1 MQSTPEEMHALQRA
15 TQELEPPLAALESR
29 LSALGLS
36 LRERDAE
43 RIEAEATALH
53 RALAAA
59 IDSFGRAARQGVV
72 PSAMRN
78 RLMTAGAQVAAQ
90 REALARATASLD
102 RAIDVL
108 FPSAVSGVYSAH
120 GGGDKA
126 HNQGSA
132 QA

>member
-1 MQSTPEEMHALQRA
+1 MQSTPEEMRALQRA
-15 TQELEPPLAALESR
+15 TQELEPPLAELEAR
-29 LSALGLS
+29 LTALGLS

-53 RALAAA
+53 RALAGA

-72 PSAMRN
+72 PGAMRT
-78 RLMTAGAQVAAQ
+78 RLMAAGAQVAAQ

-102 RAIDVL
+102 RAIDIL
-108 FPSAVSGVYSAH
+108 FPAPAPGIYSAQ
-120 GGGDKA
+120 GNADKA
-126 HNQGSA
+126 PHQGSA